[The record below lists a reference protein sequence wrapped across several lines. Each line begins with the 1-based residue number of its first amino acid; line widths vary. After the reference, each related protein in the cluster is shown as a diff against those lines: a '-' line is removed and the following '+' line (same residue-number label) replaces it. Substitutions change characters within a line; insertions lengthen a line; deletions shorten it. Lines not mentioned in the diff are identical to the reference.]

1 MFQVISTQ
9 VKCFC
14 FQFSLSLSM
23 TNVDFEKTKYLK
35 VLTLLK
41 ATIKNGCH
49 RKIAT
54 LGKYKN
60 ISWYIIYI
68 EYTGCSTSKS
78 LALYSMEII
87 FRSFIYRPCPLDSTI
102 TWIKV
107 LTGLDLDE

>member
-41 ATIKNGCH
+41 ATIKMAVIV
-49 RKIAT
+49 K
-54 LGKYKN
+54 
-60 ISWYIIYI
+60 
-68 EYTGCSTSKS
+68 
-78 LALYSMEII
+78 
-87 FRSFIYRPCPLDSTI
+87 
-102 TWIKV
+102 
-107 LTGLDLDE
+107 

>member
-1 MFQVISTQ
+1 MYQVISTQ

-14 FQFSLSLSM
+14 FEFSLSLSM

-60 ISWYIIYI
+60 IS
-68 EYTGCSTSKS
+68 
-78 LALYSMEII
+78 
-87 FRSFIYRPCPLDSTI
+87 
-102 TWIKV
+102 
-107 LTGLDLDE
+107 